1 MRYRYALST
10 TLGIAGLTATA
21 SGAFT
26 GFTTTYGGVVNG
38 VQVYHVFA
46 NFNEADD
53 VVVNFNNFQLLAGS
67 MSGVFHNDSTGLQGG
82 AAWDPRN
89 TLSSQA
95 SFDSY
100 VMVNGVHGASS
111 VTQLSGFGAGA
122 GIPDGAGWARTGAL
136 AAVGTGLRVRIAQFA
151 GQFDNLKGFVAS
163 LNVDYRDNVDS
174 QINIRGTYTFQ
185 IGDVIP
191 GPGALALLALAGLG
205 PSRRR

>member
-26 GFTTTYGGVVNG
+26 GFTTTYGGVVSG

-46 NFNEADD
+46 NFSEADD

-67 MSGVFHNDSTGLQGG
+67 MSGVFHTDSTGLQGG

-111 VTQLSGFGAGA
+111 VTQLSGFGAGS
-122 GIPDGAGWARTGAL
+122 GIPDGASWSRTGTL
-136 AAVGTGLRVRIAQFA
+136 AAVGSSFRVRIAQFA
-151 GQFDNLKGFVAS
+151 GQFGNLNGFVAS
-163 LNVDYRDNVDS
+163 INVDYRDNLNS
-174 QINIRGTYTFQ
+174 QTNIRGSGSFQ
-185 IGDVIP
+185 IGDVVP
-191 GPGALALLALAGLG
+191 GPGALALIALAGFG
-205 PSRRR
+205 RSRRR